1 MWQNLLPFCLL
12 ATNLSGLVF
21 AQPPQLVRSVVGPL
35 GVLDGDNYTI
45 PNPRSKFTYPADR
58 QVVIYFEWDAPP
70 AKYQLAGVW
79 KQPDGKLASISDI
92 AMETSTRKLQAYW
105 TFDLTAAMPGGVWQ
119 LDVRINGLPVASQAF
134 EVAVPALAAPLP
146 PPPASPPPPSPL
158 SLDQIY
164 RFAPS
169 IVWVHK
175 LDSTGR
181 RFDTASGFICRP
193 GEITTAF
200 QSIDGAANVEIVF
213 ADGQR
218 RPISGVRAY
227 SRLQD
232 WAVLSVDTAAAPP
245 LKQAPASYS
254 VAIGERMV
262 HFSVENDARAIA
274 GIDVVGRTQHP
285 TFGDRWPLQ
294 PPTAPA
300 AVGGPLLNPF
310 GEVIGIIGGSTTPGI
325 RAVDRA
331 NGLSSWFLH
340 SKTGVSATPIQLL
353 PAAPAAAPLTLA
365 ELHATSALTPY
376 YQPDPDITSGGVVRE
391 VAKDPSRQSLVQEG
405 IEIASKEPSFSVY
418 ANWNPR
424 TKIRQAIIQVALY
437 DAANLRR
444 ATGETK
450 RANLP
455 AGSLGRTIVTFA
467 PTRLPPGPYRAD
479 ILLGNRVVWRGFFSI
494 VP

>member
-1 MWQNLLPFCLL
+1 MRQHLIPCFLL
-12 ATNLSGLVF
+12 ATGLAL
-21 AQPPQLVRSVVGPL
+21 AQPPQLIRSVVGPL
-35 GVLDGDNYTI
+35 GVLEGDNYTI
-45 PNPRSKFTYPADR
+45 PNPRSKFTYPTDR

-92 AMETSTRKLQAYW
+92 AMETPTRKLQAYW
-105 TFDLTAAMPGGVWQ
+105 TFDLTDAMPGGVWQ
-119 LDVRINGLPVASQAF
+119 LDVRINGLPAASQAF
-134 EVAVPALAAPLP
+134 EVAVPAPAAP
-146 PPPASPPPPSPL
+146 PPPPPVAPPPPSPL
-158 SLDQIY
+158 TLDQIY

-169 IVWVHK
+169 VVWVHK
-175 LDSTGR
+175 LDPSGR
-181 RFDTASGFICRP
+181 RFDTASGFVSRT
-193 GEITTAF
+193 GVITTAF
-200 QSIDGAANVEIVF
+200 QSIDGAANVEVVF

-218 RPISGVRAY
+218 RPITGVLAH

-232 WAVLSVDTAAAPP
+232 WAVLAVDTAGAPALKPAPP
-245 LKQAPASYS
+245 AYT

-274 GIDVVGRTQHP
+274 GIDVVGRTQNP

-300 AVGGPLLNPF
+300 AVGGPLLNSF
-310 GEVIGIIGGSTTPGI
+310 GEVIGIIGGSTTPGV
-325 RAVDRA
+325 RALDRA

-340 SKTGVSATPIQLL
+340 SKTGVAATPL
-353 PAAPAAAPLTLA
+353 PPLPPTNAAPLTLTDLRA
-365 ELHATSALTPY
+365 NGVLTPY

-391 VAKDPSRQSLVQEG
+391 VVKDPSRQPLIQEG
-405 IEIASKEPSFSVY
+405 LEISSKEPSFAVF

-424 TKIRQAIIQVALY
+424 TKIKQAIIQFSLY
-437 DAANLRR
+437 DAANVRR

-450 RANLP
+450 RPNLP

-467 PTRLPPGPYRAD
+467 PTHLPPGPYRAD
-479 ILLGNRVVWRGFFSI
+479 ILLGDRVVWRGFFSL